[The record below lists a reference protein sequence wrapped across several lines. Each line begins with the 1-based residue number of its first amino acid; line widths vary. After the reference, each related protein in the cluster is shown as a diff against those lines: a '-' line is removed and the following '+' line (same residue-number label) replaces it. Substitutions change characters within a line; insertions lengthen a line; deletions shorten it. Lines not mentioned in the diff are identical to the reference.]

1 MQFTSPGDKK
11 VNCKVCIKSKIMSV
25 KSILE
30 TCKKGGRINVKEMSY
45 LLQWALSN
53 NKEAQSNLK
62 IENIDN
68 EKFIVS
74 R

>member
-1 MQFTSPGDKK
+1 MSVQTILKTCENGGK
-11 VNCKVCIKSKIMSV
+11 VN
-25 KSILE
+25 
-30 TCKKGGRINVKEMSY
+30 INEMSN
-45 LLQWALSN
+45 LLKWALSN

-62 IENIDN
+62 IETIGN